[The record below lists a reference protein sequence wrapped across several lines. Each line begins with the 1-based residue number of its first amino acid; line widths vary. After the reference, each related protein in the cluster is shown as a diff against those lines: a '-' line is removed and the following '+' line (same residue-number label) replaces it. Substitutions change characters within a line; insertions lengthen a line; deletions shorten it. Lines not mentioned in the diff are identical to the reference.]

1 MTSIRNS
8 IQNVQNGFRRSPKWN
23 KTIILKIVQYLWN
36 RIKSLEMCSL
46 RWFSRRGNHAPIWSS
61 IVGNSVSSKRDNVLR
76 SWPTRGF
83 ERVRLRKG
91 HSKCYWNHA
100 IFLRRTFTLIVIR
113 YPFDTSDIYIYIYIC
128 RIRTY
133 DGRLSP
139 FLFVGLATVL
149 LYCYLDMLNL
159 YLTRSAIKPRVPVFL
174 WEGKLYLERSL
185 FLKG

>member
-1 MTSIRNS
+1 
-8 IQNVQNGFRRSPKWN
+8 
-23 KTIILKIVQYLWN
+23 
-36 RIKSLEMCSL
+36 MCSP
-46 RWFSRRGNHAPIWSS
+46 RWFSRRGNHTLIWTS

-113 YPFDTSDIYIYIYIC
+113 CPFDTSDIDIYIYIC

-133 DGRLSP
+133 DGRLNP

-159 YLTRSAIKPRVPVFL
+159 YLTRSAIRPRGSCFSLGREIVF
-174 WEGKLYLERSL
+174 GKTTIFKRLGTKIYVYNTLEITPGFDIIWYRFRS
-185 FLKG
+185 FLNSKVFR